1 MEVTATND
9 YKSSTTGKAKAM
21 EKHAEHEPDV
31 QHSNESI
38 YSPDTVLNVSSKMDL
53 DKVLTKRY
61 QAMIDKRNERVQK
74 LVDNKK
80 ISKPEGKRRT
90 QTVKSY
96 LNGGTKPKQ
105 CVTTLITTLGNK
117 QTTEQIIQK
126 LGYQTKTVK
135 LKSGDEKLV
144 LTNSEQ
150 RKHWREFW
158 NNTFFNTVKDCYGK
172 GSGFIVTAF
181 QTNLD
186 EFTPHAHVQLV
197 NAGLTNGGKISYS
210 FNSAVKSFLK
220 SNGKQ
225 PLKDNRKNLASA
237 REIADGSLIE
247 NANRQ
252 AKLMA
257 SKGYTEFAD
266 LDFELK
272 RTGGKHGLSMAE
284 FKRQKVEEDVNKLN
298 EQVKQQQQRAERA
311 EQRVALMQKAFKD
324 KQDELDKLKANEKET
339 QRLKQF
345 RQRLQEEG
353 YVNEEDYMSKQNQ
366 TLDELKFWKQAASD
380 FFDLSEV
387 YKATLNGAR
396 GTARRF
402 VDVFHDVGRV
412 GQQVAKMAHTALKTA
427 QTSFEKKFGGSPFS
441 FIGSD
446 KMVEQRKRDEVKLT
460 ASKQNLADIRQQTF
474 KQSQSKPSKGD
485 MTLYQMQELLNEL
498 QAEGAGNNYKA
509 PDYDKARRNSPAYK
523 RAALAKKKKAE
534 QARKQQAET
543 NLPPVKTMWQ
553 QQKQDDGPEL

>member
-1 MEVTATND
+1 MQITANND
-9 YKSSTTGKAKAM
+9 YVPRQVGKAKAM

-38 YSPDTVLNVSSKMDL
+38 YAPDRGLNASAKGDL
-53 DKVLTKRY
+53 DKTLTRRY
-61 QAMIDKRNERVQK
+61 QKMIDERNARVQK
-74 LVDNKK
+74 LVDAKK
-80 ISKPEGKRRT
+80 ISKPEGERRK

-96 LNGGTKPKQ
+96 LDGAKPKQ
-105 CVTTLITTLGNK
+105 CVTTLVSTLGNK
-117 QTTEQIIQK
+117 QTTEQLIKQ

-135 LKSGDEKLV
+135 LKSGDEKQV

-172 GSGFIVTAF
+172 NSGFIVTAF

-197 NAGLTNGGKISYS
+197 NAGKTAGGKISYS
-210 FNSAVKSFLK
+210 FNAALNSFLK
-220 SNGKQ
+220 KNGEA
-225 PLKDNRKNLASA
+225 PLKDNRKRMSKT
-237 REIADGSLIE
+237 REITDSILIE
-247 NANRQ
+247 NANKQ

-257 SKGYTEFAD
+257 AKGCPEFAD
-266 LDFELK
+266 LHFELK

-284 FKRQKVEEDVNKLN
+284 FKRQKVEEDINKLN
-298 EQVKQQQQRAERA
+298 EQVKQQQQRAEQA

-353 YVNEEDYMSKQNQ
+353 YVNEEDYMNKQNQ
-366 TLDELKFWKQAASD
+366 TLNELKFWKQAASD

-387 YKATLNGAR
+387 YKATLNGTR

-402 VDVFHDVGRV
+402 VDVFHDVGQM
-412 GQQVAKMAHTALKTA
+412 GQQVAKTAHMALKKA
-427 QTSFEKKFGGSPFS
+427 QATFKSKFGGSPFS
-441 FIGSD
+441 FTGSD
-446 KMVEQRKRDEVKLT
+446 EMVEQRKHDESKLM

-474 KQSQSKPSKGD
+474 KQSQSKPSKAD
-485 MTLYQMQELLNEL
+485 MTLDQMQELLNEL

-523 RAALAKKKKAE
+523 RAELAKKKKAE
-534 QARKQQAET
+534 QVRKQAET
-543 NLPPVKTMWQ
+543 NLPPVKATWQ